1 MADKVK
7 RAERLSVM
15 GKILTSSPN
24 KIFTLSYFCEM
35 FGAAKSTVSEDTAI
49 LARTWRTFRLGT
61 VETVTGAAGGVR
73 YRPAGNVQSA
83 RPFIQQ
89 LCERLA
95 EPDRMLPGGYLYLS
109 DILAEPETVRRIG
122 ELMAAQYYDAGADFV
137 LTMETK
143 GIPVALEAANA
154 LHLPLVIARRSIKVY
169 EGGAVNI
176 SYVSGNGSIE
186 MMSLSR
192 RAVREGQSC
201 IIVDDFTRGGGT
213 ARGMYSLMA
222 EFGITVKGAC
232 FVLAMRGAQP
242 DGEDEKAVMILD
254 PIVPG
259 APVVVRPGNWI
270 K

>member
-1 MADKVK
+1 MAEKVK
-7 RAERLSVM
+7 RAERLAVM
-15 GKILTSSPN
+15 GRVLTDSPN
-24 KIFTLSYFCEM
+24 RIFTLSYFCEL

-73 YRPAGNVQSA
+73 YRPAGNVVPA
-83 RPFIQQ
+83 KPFIEQ
-89 LCERLA
+89 LCARLA
-95 EPDRMLPGGYLYLS
+95 EPDRLLPGGYLYLA

-122 ELMAAQYYDAGADFV
+122 ELIAAQYYDSGIDFV

-154 LHLPLVIARRSIKVY
+154 LNLPLVIARRSIKVY

-176 SYVSGNGSIE
+176 SYVAGNGSIE

-213 ARGMYSLMA
+213 VRGMYSLME
-222 EFGITVKGAC
+222 EFRIKVRGAC

-242 DGEDEKAVMILD
+242 RNPDEKAVMILD
-254 PIVPG
+254 PIVNG
-259 APVVVRPGNWI
+259 QPVTVRPGPWI